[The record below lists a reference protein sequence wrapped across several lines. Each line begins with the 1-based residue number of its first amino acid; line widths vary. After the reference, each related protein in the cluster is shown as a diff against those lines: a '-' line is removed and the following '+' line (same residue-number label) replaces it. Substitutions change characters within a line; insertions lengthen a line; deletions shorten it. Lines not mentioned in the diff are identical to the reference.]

1 MKHKSD
7 EEFLRELLNDFKIE
21 AAEHLQAIVDGLLK
35 LEKRPGAEIEEKLI
49 ELVFREAHSMKGAA
63 RAVNLTRVEQI
74 CMSMESV
81 FHEAKNK
88 KRALQ
93 PGMFDLFYRA
103 TDFLQTMVTE
113 IDLPHKSISQ
123 KEITQLTGEIESL
136 IKSEKKKSGIS
147 LFKPSIHK
155 GKTDKEEAAEKRETS
170 QSIIE
175 KTSDPAPSVQAA
187 EALPSTSAETIRVS
201 AEKLAQLLRQ
211 AEEMITIKTAI
222 SYQLKQLNA
231 ALNNGD
237 NGLQKIADGL
247 NHEKRKLTLAL
258 DELLLAIKKTL
269 MCPFTSLLNIVP
281 RIIRDL
287 GKEYGKEIDYEIDGG
302 ETEIDR
308 SILDE
313 MKDPLIHIIRNC
325 IDHGIETRD
334 ERLKVRKPIA
344 GLLKISIFLDSDH
357 RVVIQISD
365 DGRGIDS
372 KKLVNAAIK
381 SGMIKRSASKDLSK
395 QEKLMLLFK
404 SGVSTSPFITDVSGR
419 GLGMAIVEEKVTKVG
434 GSVSVETKAGKGST
448 ITITL
453 PQTMAMFRGLL
464 VKASDQMFLVQSTSV
479 AKVIYLKPEDI
490 KTVESKKTYLYFDES
505 LALVNLSDVLAISDR
520 RFRKSKTYPKP
531 VLIIQVSN
539 RKIAFVAD
547 EVLDEH
553 EGIVKTLGS
562 QLKHVKNIAGAMLL
576 GDGRLVPVLHLPELA
591 ESAMHHGEA
600 VEYVPPGGEEE
611 IATDQKDSI
620 LVVEDSI
627 TVRNVLRNIIE
638 ASGFRVSTAVDG
650 MEAYEKLQKEAF
662 SLVVSDIDMPRMNGF
677 ELTTK
682 IRDDNQLTDVPVV
695 LVTSL
700 ESAEDR
706 KRGLEAGA
714 NAYIRKGSFE
724 KGNLIDTINRLI

>member
-591 ESAMHHGEA
+591 ESAMRHGEA

-682 IRDDNQLTDVPVV
+682 IRDDNQLTDIPVV

>member
-682 IRDDNQLTDVPVV
+682 IRDDNQLTDIPVV